1 MMRFRKTRNQYYQQS
16 SFHVLNADGSF
27 PVSLS
32 GDEGDY
38 SPDLVASQKSCRL
51 GTMKRLGCI
60 VPMRKARCSES
71 EEESS
76 LTRYRSSSFSSATST
91 DASLV
96 LSEYDPSAFVPCL
109 DDVDPLFVTDEGLL
123 LQTDSTM
130 NLSMHR
136 LGTVEE
142 GNEEE
147 TEYSESEHVREFS
160 SSALLLNLDS
170 PTTTSPIE
178 DLNRN
183 FIGTSTFEIPKSVAC
198 GVNKATLSLLESDE
212 ASVPC
217 PSPQV
222 GGKVPSPSLKIS
234 NHPSSVESEDPEASN
249 DDIEAEFRNRS
260 GEHPFKPKRRSYL
273 RQNSPGDSP
282 VESISD
288 RRSDRSSSCGG
299 SAAGTPTFHPKEC
312 EYTPSRSVQ
321 TASTH
326 ALTPDSSPTGFRW
339 AAPRATLASQLK
351 GSQELSPI
359 SPTQPATSWIA
370 PFKDDKFTF
379 HNLSHKSSRDSSLS
393 RSSPIVKPTSGNIQ
407 NLINRF
413 EKKPSSEKE
422 DSTSVSRKLIKGIL
436 VDKFNPPRFE
446 RRQDRSTQKAA
457 VTSISKWAHVTESAF
472 ARKKVH
478 LQEPLEGSFWR
489 SRPNA
494 AYSRVLENHAFVPI
508 VSPSVAGRDEFG
520 DLLTHSF
527 VSESGDCD
535 RKGYWELD
543 LKTGN
548 AVNQSSESEIISTRD
563 KNEGTARS
571 LTGVSD
577 DVWGR
582 FSKYDTSPDILGFRA
597 PGSCEI

>member
-183 FIGTSTFEIPKSVAC
+183 FSE
-198 GVNKATLSLLESDE
+198 
-212 ASVPC
+212 
-217 PSPQV
+217 QV

-234 NHPSSVESEDPEASN
+234 NHPSSVESEDPEAPN

-359 SPTQPATSWIA
+359 SPTQPAPSWIA

-436 VDKFNPPRFE
+436 VDKFNPSRFE

-489 SRPNA
+489 SRSNA

-508 VSPSVAGRDEFG
+508 VRPSVAGRDEFG

-577 DVWGR
+577 DDWGR
-582 FSKYDTSPDILGFRA
+582 FSKYDTSSDILGFRA

>member
-1 MMRFRKTRNQYYQQS
+1 
-16 SFHVLNADGSF
+16 L
-27 PVSLS
+27 
-32 GDEGDY
+32 
-38 SPDLVASQKSCRL
+38 
-51 GTMKRLGCI
+51 
-60 VPMRKARCSES
+60 KA
-71 EEESS
+71 
-76 LTRYRSSSFSSATST
+76 
-91 DASLV
+91 
-96 LSEYDPSAFVPCL
+96 
-109 DDVDPLFVTDEGLL
+109 
-123 LQTDSTM
+123 
-130 NLSMHR
+130 
-136 LGTVEE
+136 
-142 GNEEE
+142 
-147 TEYSESEHVREFS
+147 
-160 SSALLLNLDS
+160 
-170 PTTTSPIE
+170 
-178 DLNRN
+178 
-183 FIGTSTFEIPKSVAC
+183 
-198 GVNKATLSLLESDE
+198 
-212 ASVPC
+212 
-217 PSPQV
+217 
-222 GGKVPSPSLKIS
+222 
-234 NHPSSVESEDPEASN
+234 
-249 DDIEAEFRNRS
+249 
-260 GEHPFKPKRRSYL
+260 
-273 RQNSPGDSP
+273 
-282 VESISD
+282 
-288 RRSDRSSSCGG
+288 
-299 SAAGTPTFHPKEC
+299 
-312 EYTPSRSVQ
+312 
-321 TASTH
+321 
-326 ALTPDSSPTGFRW
+326 
-339 AAPRATLASQLK
+339 
-351 GSQELSPI
+351 SQELSPI
-359 SPTQPATSWIA
+359 SPTQPAPSWIA

-436 VDKFNPPRFE
+436 VDKFNPSRFE

-489 SRPNA
+489 SRSNA

-508 VSPSVAGRDEFG
+508 VRPSVAGRDEFG

-577 DVWGR
+577 DDWGR
-582 FSKYDTSPDILGFRA
+582 FSKYDTSSDILGFRA